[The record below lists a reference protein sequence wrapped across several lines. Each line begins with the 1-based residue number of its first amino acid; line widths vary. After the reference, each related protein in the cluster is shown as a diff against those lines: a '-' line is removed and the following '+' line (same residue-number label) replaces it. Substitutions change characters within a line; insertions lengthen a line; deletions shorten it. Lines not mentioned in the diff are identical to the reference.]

1 VLLFTPISSGV
12 KTVMGRSLFLPLGL
26 FVCSIAS
33 AQQACP
39 PLQPP
44 VPDPAKLLFTPKQ
57 ETELGEIIRQQ
68 FESDFHVIEDTQVT
82 AYLDRVGQRV
92 ARHLPDTGIHF
103 EFLLYDLPEIQA
115 FSMPGGR
122 IYVSRKMV
130 AFLKNEDELAGVL
143 GHEMGHVAARQQ
155 ALELSSSFR
164 EILGL
169 KSVSDTDDLFAL
181 YNQLTDSLRL
191 KKRRAESSGNED
203 KGQSIADQIGV
214 QAVARAGY
222 SPQAF
227 PDALDRLM
235 ATKGKTGNW
244 VTDIFGATS
253 SSSRRLREALKD
265 VSSLPRACIEA
276 ASAASPEEFQRWQS
290 AVLHYNGIGHAERL
304 PGVLSRK
311 SLSNPLRGDI
321 EHFRFSPDGKYLLA
335 QDEGGIYVL
344 TRDPLQFLFRIDS
357 ADAQPAQF
365 SPDAKQVVFFSSH
378 LRVETWDIDR
388 QEQVS
393 VTDVSA
399 LNGCRQTAL
408 SPDAKYLACF
418 DNELN
423 LSLFDVA
430 SGEILL
436 KREKFFT
443 FESPFNAFAG
453 FYRILYLLTHT
464 DVVVLRFSPDGHYFA
479 ASSHTEDDV
488 VYDLTTRKKISVPGT
503 IHTLMHYS
511 FTFLGPDRIVGLD
524 TSHAEK
530 SPIAE
535 FPSGKVL
542 DRVPL
547 GGGTLV
553 AATNPKYLLIRPIIN
568 YPVGGYDLEKKAL
581 VYTNRMSATDVWDDV
596 TVSERLNGEIALHK
610 LGEVKASVVTQLPL
624 GKLGALQTV
633 AASPD
638 LKFLAISG
646 RTRGGIWNLDANDRV
661 FHLRAFQSAYY
672 TSNVTFFLDFPSFE
686 KTERE
691 MAVASPVTRQAKS
704 RPVEK
709 DDNIT
714 FFGDVLFRVKYSDKN
729 HGNHRNYDLDA
740 LDIVDQK
747 PLWSRNF
754 PKSGPTISG
763 SASSGKVV
771 FLWTAHS
778 DGVRDEVARDPKL
791 QALWDKAKPKDG
803 DYLLEALDSRSG
815 SLAGGAVLL
824 TGNRSYNPE
833 NVKAV
838 GNWLVVED
846 NHNRVLLYSLSTGEQ
861 VARWFGDRPQISQ
874 NGQRL
879 CLSNGRG
886 HLMVY
891 DLQNLKQIDDLY
903 FSNSIV
909 AHLFSGDGTKL
920 FVLAADQTA
929 FQFDVGANAR

>member
-1 VLLFTPISSGV
+1 MT
-12 KTVMGRSLFLPLGL
+12 GRYLFLSLGL
-26 FVCSIAS
+26 LVCSVVS

-44 VPDPAKLLFTPKQ
+44 VPDPTKLLFTPKQ
-57 ETELGEIIRQQ
+57 ETELGEIVRQQ
-68 FESDFHVIEDTQVT
+68 FESDFRVIEDSQVT
-82 AYLDRVGQRV
+82 TYLDRVGQRV

-103 EFLLYDLPEIQA
+103 EFLLYDRPEIQA

-122 IYVSRKMV
+122 IYVSRKMI
-130 AFLKNEDELAGVL
+130 AFLKSEDELAGVL

-155 ALELSSSFR
+155 ALELSQIFKA
-164 EILGL
+164 ILGL

-181 YNQLTDSLRL
+181 YNQLTDTMRL
-191 KKRRAESSGNED
+191 KKRHSESSGNDD

-265 VSSLPRACIEA
+265 VSGLPRVCIEA
-276 ASAASPEEFQRWQS
+276 ASPANPEEFQHWQS

-311 SLSNPLRGDI
+311 SLNNPLRGDI
-321 EHFRFSPDGKYLLA
+321 EHFRFSPNGNYVLA

-344 TRDPLQFLFRIDS
+344 TRDPLKFLFRIDS
-357 ADAQPAQF
+357 ADAQAAQF

-378 LRVETWDIDR
+378 LRVETWDVER
-388 QEQVS
+388 QEQIS

-399 LNGCRQTAL
+399 LHGCRQTEL

-430 SGEILL
+430 SGEILVQ
-436 KREKFFT
+436 RDKFFT
-443 FESPFNAFAG
+443 LESAFDVFSG
-453 FYRILYLLTHT
+453 FYRFLYLLTHP

-479 ASSHTEDDV
+479 ASSRTGEDV
-488 VYDLTTRKKISVPGT
+488 VFDLAARKKINVPGT

-524 TSHAEK
+524 NFNPGK
-530 SPIAE
+530 SPVAE

-547 GGGTLV
+547 GGGSLV
-553 AATNPKYLLIRPIIN
+553 AATNPKYLLIRPVIN
-568 YPVGGYDLEKKAL
+568 YPVGAYDLDKKQI
-581 VYTNRMSATDVWDDV
+581 VYSARMAATDVWGEEF
-596 TVSERLNGEIALHK
+596 VSERLNGEIGLYNM
-610 LGEVKASVVTQLPL
+610 GEGKPSVVMQLPL
-624 GKLGALQTV
+624 GKLGGLRTF

-646 RTRGGIWNLDANDRV
+646 RTRGGIWNLESNERV
-661 FHLRAFQSAYY
+661 FHIRAFQSAYY
-672 TSNVTFFLDFPSFE
+672 APNVTFFLDFPPFE
-686 KTERE
+686 KTGRE
-691 MAVASPVTRQAKS
+691 LAVASPVTRQTKS
-704 RPVEK
+704 RPVDK
-709 DDNIT
+709 DDDIT
-714 FFGDVLFRVKYSDKN
+714 FFGDVLFRVTHGEKN
-729 HGNHRNYDLDA
+729 RGTGRNYQLDA

-754 PKSGPTISG
+754 PKQGPSISG
-763 SASSGKVV
+763 SPSSGKVV
-771 FLWTAHS
+771 LIWGANS
-778 DGVRDEVARDPKL
+778 AGIRDEIAREAKL
-791 QALWDKAKPKDG
+791 QALWDKEKPKES
-803 DYLLEALDSRSG
+803 DYLLEALDSRNG
-815 SLAGGAVLL
+815 TLAGAAVLR
-824 TGNRSYNPE
+824 TGNRSFIPE
-833 NVKAV
+833 SVKAV
-838 GNWLVVED
+838 GDWLVVED
-846 NHNRVLLYSLSTGEQ
+846 NHNRVLLYSISTGEQ
-861 VARWFGDRPQISQ
+861 LARWFGYRPEISR

-879 CLSNGRG
+879 CLANGRG
-886 HLMVY
+886 HLLVY
-891 DLQNLKQIDDLY
+891 DLQSLKQIDDLY
-903 FSNSIV
+903 FANSIT
-909 AHLFSGDGTKL
+909 AHNFSADGKKL
-920 FVLAADQTA
+920 FVLTNDQTA
-929 FQFDVGANAR
+929 FEFEVRSDAIKAADQ